1 LIKGVDAVDEFKTIF
16 GILDSKNLK
25 SKLNERQE
33 LSAYLDQTKMSTNEE
48 KRLEVTKILVEM
60 GYEINEVPRIN
71 EFIDEFINKGSKSI
85 ENFKDI
91 FGIKHPKTLLTK
103 IESNP
108 KLRRFNRLLTQK
120 SNETGVED
128 ELNKELLKLS
138 YDRSKDDWVN
148 SFIKDFLAREKK
160 NFKV

>member
-1 LIKGVDAVDEFKTIF
+1 LIKGVDAIDEFKTIF
-16 GILDSKNLK
+16 GVLDSKNLK
-25 SKLNERQE
+25 SKLNESKE
-33 LSAYLDQTKMSTNEE
+33 LSAYLDQTKMSTYEE
-48 KRLEVTKILVEM
+48 KRLEVTKILKEM
-60 GYEINEVPRIN
+60 GYEISEVPKIN
-71 EFIDEFINKGSKSI
+71 DFLDEFVKKGSKSI
-85 ENFKDI
+85 ENFKEI
-91 FGIKHPKTLLTK
+91 FGIKHEKTLLAK